1 MIILNYVNVFKT
13 NSVRCQQ
20 RFQEDVKR
28 KIVAATVAVSVSAST
43 YASASA
49 LTSNAAVFV
58 ACVAAAASHGGK
70 IHCRLLVS
78 ID

>member
-1 MIILNYVNVFKT
+1 MNPNPNYHI
-13 NSVRCQQ
+13 
-20 RFQEDVKR
+20 QEAIKR
-28 KIVAATVAVSVSAST
+28 KIVTATVAVAVSVSAST
-43 YASASA
+43 STSA

>member
-1 MIILNYVNVFKT
+1 MVPLVPLFGNLNT
-13 NSVRCQQ
+13 G
-20 RFQEDVKR
+20 

-58 ACVAAAASHGGK
+58 ACVAAAATHGGK